1 LISHW
6 DSVTGLKPG
15 VNENVELRQLSDFW
29 GRPHGGPFSRWAFPY
44 NRASAP
50 CSFARRV

>member
-1 LISHW
+1 LINHW

-29 GRPHGGPFSRWAFPY
+29 GKARSR
-44 NRASAP
+44 
-50 CSFARRV
+50 FALIAGEGACVPSIDGLVPD